1 MSMPTVD
8 FDSTSNNARGSSSPQ
23 KPPIPEKPPP
33 IARKPSLKPALKG
46 SPSQPTTSDYNQIT
60 PQQVLP
66 QPVIHSSDHGDGCG
80 DPYATLKPNR
90 SGSKRS
96 LAKDLHNG
104 GGDHGQSQYYQQQ
117 QQPELQ
123 PLARTDSETSL
134 TEALNRSLMMAT
146 QAMEEL
152 SAMTAAEAQQQT
164 VNQRPPSGLSQGMG
178 FDGEKAASRSPTP
191 SSGTLRRNSSLS
203 ANRPPPPVRRSSSL
217 STNADQGSIQP
228 SRAMGPPSSRGV
240 AVTRSQSVA
249 ASDVS
254 HAPPTAVSALSAASS
269 SSTRSGGG
277 DGLSSGGG
285 GEGSVARGRSALMES
300 LNAKLG
306 GGSPQAK
313 LVPVQPKSLGQGVP
327 PLSMPPANQP
337 KFAQNQSQPFALQPH
352 PYAASLASNSRPVP
366 PPPPPVAQ
374 NFANAALVS
383 GGGTGLLGTD
393 DLRSSLLSEIKAAGG
408 SGSMGLRRVR
418 PEGVN
423 DRSAPRIN

>member
-1 MSMPTVD
+1 MSMPPGD
-8 FDSTSNNARGSSSPQ
+8 FESVASNNARGSSSPQ

-66 QPVIHSSDHGDGCG
+66 QSVLHSSDPGDGCG

-104 GGDHGQSQYYQQQ
+104 GGDHGQSQYFQQQ

-164 VNQRPPSGLSQGMG
+164 LNQRPPSGLSQGMG

-203 ANRPPPPVRRSSSL
+203 TNRPPPPVRRSSSL
-217 STNADQGSIQP
+217 STNADQGSIQT

-254 HAPPTAVSALSAASS
+254 HAPPTAVSALSACSS
-269 SSTRSGGG
+269 SSAHGGGG
-277 DGLSSGGG
+277 DGLSGG

-313 LVPVQPKSLGQGVP
+313 LVPVQPKLLGQGVP
-327 PLSMPPANQP
+327 PPSMHPANQP
-337 KFAQNQSQPFALQPH
+337 KFAQNQSKPFALQPH
-352 PYAASLASNSRPVP
+352 PYAASPASNSRPVP

-408 SGSMGLRRVR
+408 SGSRGLRRVR